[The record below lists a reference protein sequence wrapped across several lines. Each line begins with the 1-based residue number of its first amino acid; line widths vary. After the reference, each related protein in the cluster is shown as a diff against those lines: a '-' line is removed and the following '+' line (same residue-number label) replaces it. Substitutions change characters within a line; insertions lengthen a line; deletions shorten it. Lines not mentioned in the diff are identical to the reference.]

1 MVTKEK
7 MKKNAQSVVRFM
19 KENKLFMLR
28 LGMMGMVLV
37 LSSDPTFAQTAQD
50 STSSSSQLGTSTFS
64 VVTDPLKAFTKT
76 ITGPVAVAIGTA
88 GAALLGL
95 SVSMNFE
102 NQIAKRGV
110 QGVGGIGLGLGAAN
124 VVSGLGGGFLF

>member
-28 LGMMGMVLV
+28 LGMMGMVV
-37 LSSDPTFAQTAQD
+37 ALSSDPVFAQTAD
-50 STSSSSQLGTSTFS
+50 NLGKTTSNTSAFT
-64 VVTDPLKAFTKT
+64 VVTDPLKSFSET

-110 QGVGGIGLGLGAAN
+110 QGVGGIGLGLGAAS